1 TARAPSVRAVSYPGA
16 RDTIPPMTEQRVG
29 ASVDE
34 LLPGSQQDV
43 DRLGSLVE
51 AAGRLLGTL
60 DLDAVLPE
68 VLVLPPEMLEADA
81 YALWRPDPSSGRWSI
96 NASAGLS
103 AQYVSVAPT
112 TLGANQPSVDEPLVI
127 ADISAAAWLTPAHR
141 AAHAA
146 EGTRAM
152 LVVPLRHRE

>member
-1 TARAPSVRAVSYPGA
+1 
-16 RDTIPPMTEQRVG
+16 MTEYRVG

-34 LLPGSQQDV
+34 LLPGNQHDV

-68 VLVLPPEMLEADA
+68 VLVL
-81 YALWRPDPSSGRWSI
+81 
-96 NASAGLS
+96 
-103 AQYVSVAPT
+103 APAA
-112 TLGANQPSVDEPLVI
+112 LGANQPAVDEPLVI
-127 ADISAAAWLTPAHR
+127 SDISGARWLTEAHR

-146 EGTRAM
+146 AGTRAM
-152 LVVPLRHRE
+152 LVVPLRH